1 MALVRQATAR
11 DLTRDAIV
19 LDLGDLRR
27 QGEAYIAA
35 AREKAESILIEARA
49 EREMIVNGADA
60 AGFERG
66 YQRGLIQGT
75 QAGTVK
81 GAQDAVAKQSEAL
94 TKLNAAWF
102 EALGRFEAERE
113 QMLAEAQRDV
123 IKLACMLASRITK
136 RTIELD
142 PSVVTEQVSEV
153 LTMVLQPTR
162 LRLALHPLDREI
174 VELAMPLLEQ
184 RFSTVRHMEL
194 VEDESVPRG
203 SCVARLVE
211 SGAEIDARLG
221 VQLDRMIEALIPPRS
236 SGGTVSG
243 GGA

>member
-35 AREKAESILIEARA
+35 AQEKAETILIEARA
-49 EREMIVNGADA
+49 EREMMMIGADST
-60 AGFERG
+60 GFERG
-66 YQRGLIQGT
+66 YQRGVIQGT

-81 GAQDAVAKQSEAL
+81 GAQDAVAKQGEAL
-94 TKLNAAWF
+94 AKLNSAWL

-123 IKLACMLASRITK
+123 IKLACMLASRMTK

-142 PSVVTEQVSEV
+142 ASVIVDQVAEV
-153 LTMVLQPTR
+153 LGMVLQPTR
-162 LRLALHPLDREI
+162 LRLAVHPLDREI
-174 VELAMPLLEQ
+174 IEMAMPMLGE
-184 RFSTVRHMEL
+184 RFASTRHMEL
-194 VEDESVPRG
+194 VEDEGVPRG

-221 VQLDRMIEALIPPRS
+221 VQLDRMVDALIPRPA
-236 SGGTVSG
+236 G
-243 GGA
+243 GG